1 MKVINNKKIAK
12 AGKMV
17 KDIKGNESRN
27 KILDIAEKYFA
38 KNGITDTDIAEICR
52 QAGLTRS
59 AFYYHFPTKQQFL
72 LELLDKWVLNMAGN
86 LSTANLKSGDS
97 KAIFYGIIDKMQ
109 PVFENAGKQLPIFLE
124 LYIKAVNDPV
134 LKKYV
139 STSYNNFFD
148 FYRGALEERVVSK
161 TMSACDAEDVAKILI
176 AVTFGFIIQG
186 IVNPGSADWKKLAK
200 KSVDLLLK

>member
-1 MKVINNKKIAK
+1 
-12 AGKMV
+12 MV
-17 KDIKGNESRN
+17 KDLKRIESRN
-27 KILDIAEKYFA
+27 KILDIAETYFA

-72 LELLDKWVLNMAGN
+72 LELLDKWVLNMACH
-86 LSTANLKSGDS
+86 LSKANLQSEDCS
-97 KAIFYGIIDKMQ
+97 IIFYEIIDKMK

-139 STSYNNFFD
+139 SASYNNFFD
-148 FYRGALEERVVSK
+148 FYRGALEQKVINKS
-161 TMSACDAEDVAKILI
+161 MAADDAEDVAKILI
-176 AVTFGFIIQG
+176 AITFGFLIQG
-186 IVNPGSADWKKLAK
+186 VVNPGDADWTKLAK

>member
-1 MKVINNKKIAK
+1 
-12 AGKMV
+12 MV
-17 KDIKGNESRN
+17 KDIKRVESRN

-38 KNGITDTDIAEICR
+38 ENGITDTDIAEICR

-72 LELLDKWVLNMAGN
+72 LELLDKWVLNMAGH
-86 LSTANLKSGDS
+86 LSMANFQPADCR
-97 KAIFYGIIDKMQ
+97 AIFYGIIDKMQ

-139 STSYNNFFD
+139 SASYNSFFD
-148 FYRGALEERVVSK
+148 FYRGALEEKVINKSMTADK
-161 TMSACDAEDVAKILI
+161 AEDVAKILI
-176 AVTFGFIIQG
+176 ALTFGFLIQG
-186 IVNPGSADWKKLAK
+186 IVNPGSTDWTKLAK

>member
-1 MKVINNKKIAK
+1 
-12 AGKMV
+12 MV
-17 KDIKGNESRN
+17 KDLKRIESRN

-72 LELLDKWVLNMAGN
+72 LELLDKWVLNMAGQ
-86 LSTANLKSGDS
+86 LSAANLQSGDC
-97 KAIFYGIIDKMQ
+97 KVIFYKIIDKMQ

-139 STSYNNFFD
+139 STSYNSFFD
-148 FYRGALEERVVSK
+148 FYRGALEEKVINKSM
-161 TMSACDAEDVAKILI
+161 TADDAEDVAKILI
-176 AVTFGFIIQG
+176 AITFGFLIQG
-186 IVNPGSADWKKLAK
+186 IVIPGSTDWTKLAK

>member
-1 MKVINNKKIAK
+1 MEVINNKKMAK

-17 KDIKGNESRN
+17 KDLKGNESRN
-27 KILDIAEKYFA
+27 KILDIAEEYFA

-72 LELLDKWVLNMAGN
+72 LELLDKWVLNMASN
-86 LSTANLKSGDS
+86 LSTANLKSEDC
-97 KAIFYGIIDKMQ
+97 KMIFYGIIDKMQ

-124 LYIKAVNDPV
+124 LYIKAVNEPI

-139 STSYNNFFD
+139 STSYKNFFD
-148 FYRGALEERVVSK
+148 FYRGALEEKVINKS
-161 TMSACDAEDVAKILI
+161 MSAEDAEDVAKILI
-176 AVTFGFIIQG
+176 AITFGFIIQG
-186 IVNPGSADWKKLAK
+186 IVNPGSADWTKLAK
-200 KSVDLLLK
+200 KSIDLLLK

>member
-1 MKVINNKKIAK
+1 
-12 AGKMV
+12 MV
-17 KDIKGNESRN
+17 KDIKGNESKN

-72 LELLDKWVLNMAGN
+72 LELLDKWVLNMAVN
-86 LSTANLKSGDS
+86 LSTANLKSEDC
-97 KAIFYGIIDKMQ
+97 KVIFYRIIDKMQ

-148 FYRGALEERVVSK
+148 FYRGALEEKVISK
-161 TMSACDAEDVAKILI
+161 SMSADDAEDVAKILI
-176 AVTFGFIIQG
+176 AITFGLLIQG
-186 IVNPGSADWKKLAK
+186 IVNPESTDWRKLAK
-200 KSVDLLLK
+200 KSIDLLLK

>member
-1 MKVINNKKIAK
+1 
-12 AGKMV
+12 MV
-17 KDIKGNESRN
+17 KNLKRIESRN
-27 KILDIAEKYFA
+27 KILDIAEKFFA

-72 LELLDKWVLNMAGN
+72 LELLDKWVLNMAGH
-86 LSTANLKSGDS
+86 LSEANFQSEDCS
-97 KAIFYGIIDKMQ
+97 VIFYEIIDKMQ

-124 LYIKAVNDPV
+124 LYINAVNDIA

-139 STSYNNFFD
+139 SNSYNNFFD
-148 FYRGALEERVVSK
+148 FYRGALQQKVINK
-161 TMSACDAEDVAKILI
+161 TMTSGEAEDIAKILI
-176 AVTFGFIIQG
+176 AVTFGFLIQG
-186 IVNPGSADWKKLAK
+186 IVNPGSTDWTKLAK

>member
-1 MKVINNKKIAK
+1 
-12 AGKMV
+12 MV
-17 KDIKGNESRN
+17 KDLKRIESRN
-27 KILDIAEKYFA
+27 KILDIAETYFA

-72 LELLDKWVLNMAGN
+72 LELLDKWVLNMAGH
-86 LSTANLKSGDS
+86 LSKANLQSEDCS
-97 KAIFYGIIDKMQ
+97 IIFYEIIDKMK

-139 STSYNNFFD
+139 SASYNNFFD
-148 FYRGALEERVVSK
+148 FYRGALEQKVINKS
-161 TMSACDAEDVAKILI
+161 MAADDAEDVAKILI
-176 AVTFGFIIQG
+176 AITFGFLIQG
-186 IVNPGSADWKKLAK
+186 VVNPGDADWTKLAK

>member
-1 MKVINNKKIAK
+1 
-12 AGKMV
+12 MV
-17 KDIKGNESRN
+17 KDLKRVESRN

-72 LELLDKWVLNMAGN
+72 LELLDKWVLNMAEQ
-86 LSTANLKSGDS
+86 LSAANLQSGDC
-97 KAIFYGIIDKMQ
+97 KVIFYKIIDQMK
-109 PVFENAGKQLPIFLE
+109 PVFENAGKQLPIFLG

-139 STSYNNFFD
+139 STSYNSFFD
-148 FYRGALEERVVSK
+148 FYRGTLEEKVVSK
-161 TMSACDAEDVAKILI
+161 SMTADDAEDVAKILI
-176 AVTFGFIIQG
+176 AITFGFLIQG
-186 IVNPGSADWKKLAK
+186 IVIPGSTDWTKLAK
-200 KSVDLLLK
+200 KSIDLLLK